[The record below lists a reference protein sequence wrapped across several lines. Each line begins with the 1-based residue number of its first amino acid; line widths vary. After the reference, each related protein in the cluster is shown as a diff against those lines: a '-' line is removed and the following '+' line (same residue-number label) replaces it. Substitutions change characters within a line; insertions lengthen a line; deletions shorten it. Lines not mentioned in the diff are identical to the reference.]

1 MKALIGGIA
10 IALVAWTP
18 AFAQKPPATPTAPA
32 TQKPP
37 VTQKPGIRRAK
48 PPKDRGFLSLNIGA
62 QLVSDSLVDRFS
74 YPVNV
79 ETATTDARYKAP
91 ASLLFDAGVGMH
103 VWKKKVGVSVA
114 ASHSTRA
121 STADTD
127 SAIPHPFFDGQDR
140 EVAGEAQDL
149 TRAET
154 AVHVDLY
161 FVKTSGKW
169 RLLFS
174 AGPTYFNVEQ
184 EVITAVTVTE
194 SYPYDTA
201 EFRGATSSRARD
213 SAVGFNLGADVG
225 WRLRRSMD
233 AGMLVRYARGT
244 MSFNVA
250 DTHDV
255 SSNAGGLQ
263 VAAGIRIRF

>member
-91 ASLLFDAGVGMH
+91 ASLLFDAGGGTDRVVG
-103 VWKKKVGVSVA
+103 WK
-114 ASHSTRA
+114 
-121 STADTD
+121 TD
-127 SAIPHPFFDGQDR
+127 GSIDDPGTVPPRG
-140 EVAGEAQDL
+140 
-149 TRAET
+149 TI
-154 AVHVDLY
+154 
-161 FVKTSGKW
+161 S
-169 RLLFS
+169 
-174 AGPTYFNVEQ
+174 NN
-184 EVITAVTVTE
+184 AVTV
-194 SYPYDTA
+194 
-201 EFRGATSSRARD
+201 
-213 SAVGFNLGADVG
+213 
-225 WRLRRSMD
+225 
-233 AGMLVRYARGT
+233 
-244 MSFNVA
+244 
-250 DTHDV
+250 
-255 SSNAGGLQ
+255 
-263 VAAGIRIRF
+263 